1 MLGMNVLHAKQRD
14 CYKLSQNIHVH
25 YMVKIHWG
33 FVKIELFIDGI
44 IEQSIHVSQT
54 HNEIGRRGSKVD
66 AIKVTNFSMWKNE
79 IFTSTSYRLLTDIT
93 GSVIILTVCLS
104 IF

>member
-1 MLGMNVLHAKQRD
+1 
-14 CYKLSQNIHVH
+14 
-25 YMVKIHWG
+25 MVKIHWG

-44 IEQSIHVSQT
+44 IEQFISQT